1 MKTTEHTIGN
11 VYPKIFDW
19 KCKMASS
26 GKPVEVFGIVF
37 SNEGSKGREPLFDV
51 SSRQTNDIFAY
62 WKDEKKRNFRD
73 ICV

>member
-1 MKTTEHTIGN
+1 MRLWKYIRRKQMKTTEHAIGN

-37 SNEGSKGREPLFDV
+37 SNEGSKGRDPLFDI
-51 SSRQTNDIFAY
+51 SESQITGIFQLS
-62 WKDEKKRNFRD
+62 
-73 ICV
+73 I